1 MSLHTT
7 TALITGGSKGLGL
20 ALARRLA
27 AAGARVVVV
36 ARDRAVLD
44 RAVAAIRDAGAAAG
58 GTAHGLAFDVADKD
72 GVHALAAAATA
83 LVGPIDLLVHN
94 ASTLGPPTLRPLLD
108 TDCEALEASLA
119 VNLVGPF
126 RLTKI
131 IGGHMALRGRGT
143 IVHISSDAAVSA
155 YPTWGAYGAAK
166 AAQDHLSRI
175 LAAEL
180 AATGVRV
187 LAIDPGDMD
196 TDLHRQADPT
206 ADPASLGRPDDAAA
220 TILSI
225 LASDAPSG
233 ARLSVPSW
241 EAR

>member
-1 MSLHTT
+1 MNLQNIS
-7 TALITGGSKGLGL
+7 ALVTGGSKGLGL

-27 AAGARVVVV
+27 AGGARVVIV

-44 RAVAAIRDAGAAAG
+44 RAVASIRDAGAAAG
-58 GTAHGLAFDVADKD
+58 GTAHGLAFDIADKSN
-72 GVHALAAAATA
+72 VHALAAAATA
-83 LVGPIDLLVHN
+83 LIGPIDLLIHN

-108 TDCEALEASLA
+108 TDCEDLEAALA

-131 IGGHMALRGRGT
+131 VAGNMALRGSGT

-180 AATGVRV
+180 EGTGVRV

-196 TDLHRQADPT
+196 TDLHRAADPT
-206 ADPASLGRPDDAAA
+206 ADPATLQTPDAAA
-220 TILSI
+220 GNLLAI
-225 LASDAPSG
+225 LASDVATGS
-233 ARLSVPSW
+233 RLSAPTW